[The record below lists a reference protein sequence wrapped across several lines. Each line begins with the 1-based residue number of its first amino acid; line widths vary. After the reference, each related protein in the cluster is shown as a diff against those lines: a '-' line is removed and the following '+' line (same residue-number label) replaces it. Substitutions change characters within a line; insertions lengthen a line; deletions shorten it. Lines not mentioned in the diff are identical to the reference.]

1 MRKVASRKSLFSVLN
16 LIRFKMQSRPH
27 AYPFFQVV
35 EWDIITAKAAFE
47 NLEYAAAVTLL
58 RTTNSSILKLSHL
71 ARISGRLSSD
81 SDQYD
86 ITGILFEGQNC
97 LIQARNLMDGS
108 HYEVQFDFEATAQNK
123 FKTFAQ
129 ERPAIDW
136 DATLVDGVIKAFRRT
151 LEVLGTELQDPD
163 GPAVHEHWKQFEH
176 LLAYAKQ
183 DIGVNDPK
191 LHSKEFAKQVFC
203 HALHLLPQGE
213 QWFSGKISWEGLRM
227 ATLYGQARL
236 VRVPTY
242 NVRSLIS
249 SLIGDP
255 NEVTSDLRE
264 RAIREGWLGFALVS
278 DREHSIL
285 TNWDEVDH
293 TFDDAIARL
302 GISFNPAHS
311 FKDLVDLERFIE
323 ILRASKL
330 DKYQYSPAAVRD
342 CLETYLKEQ

>member
-1 MRKVASRKSLFSVLN
+1 MSKVASRKSLFSVLN
-16 LIRFKMQSRPH
+16 LIRLKIQSRPH

-47 NLEYAAAVTLL
+47 NLEYAESVTLL
-58 RTTNSSILKLSHL
+58 RTTSSSILKLSHL

-81 SDQYD
+81 ADQYELTA
-86 ITGILFEGQNC
+86 IQFEGQNC
-97 LIQARNLMDGS
+97 LVQARNLMDGS
-108 HYEVQFDFEATAQNK
+108 LYEVQFNFEATAQAK
-123 FKTFAQ
+123 FKTFSR

-136 DATLVDGVIKAFRRT
+136 EELLIDGVVKAFRRS
-151 LEVLGTELQDPD
+151 LEAIGTELQDPD
-163 GPAVHEHWKQFEH
+163 GPAVHEYWRQFEH
-176 LLAYAKQ
+176 LLTYANQ
-183 DIGVNDPK
+183 GIGANAPK
-191 LHSKEFAKQVFC
+191 LQGKDFAKQVFC
-203 HALHLLPQGE
+203 HAFHLLPQGK

-242 NVRSLIS
+242 NVRSLVD
-249 SLIGDP
+249 SLLDDP
-255 NEVTSDLRE
+255 NQVTSDLRE
-264 RAIREGWLGFALVS
+264 RALREGWLGFALVS

-285 TNWDEVDH
+285 TNWDEVDQ
-293 TFDDAIARL
+293 TFNDAIARL

-311 FKDLVDLERFIE
+311 FKDIADLDGFIE

-330 DKYQYSPAAVRD
+330 DKYQFSPTVVRE